1 MIEEYPISIDKNKRI
16 FQVRM
21 LHSNG
26 DESLHAWFTYDG
38 AVQHIETHKNK
49 NLGTDRQVS
58 AYEILIDNCTNDG

>member
-1 MIEEYPISIDKNKRI
+1 
-16 FQVRM
+16 M
-21 LHSNG
+21 LHGNG